1 MLESTQSVQGQT
13 ISHYRILEKLGEGG
27 MGVVYKAED
36 TKLNRIVALK
46 FLVDRALQV
55 EELNKRFLREAQAA
69 ARLDHPNICT
79 MYGLEEAEDRR
90 FLVMAFLEGET
101 LFDRLRVS
109 PPSLRE
115 SLEIAIQAAQGLQ
128 EAHERGIVHRDIK
141 PPNIFITK
149 KGLVKITDFGL
160 AFLADRSRITKAGS
174 TLGTVNYMSPEQF
187 MAEVVDRRSDIWAL
201 GVVLY
206 EMICGC
212 LPFQGTDMQS
222 AMRLILNSQPRP
234 PGKARK
240 GCPAELERILTKALA
255 KDREERYQHID
266 DLIVDLRIVRDVLPA
281 EPAAPSGVRVPVE
294 ARSRPDA
301 PTETVE
307 LETGLLPPRP
317 SSAEK
322 RTGGP
327 ALLIFGVIVLA
338 GILLAWWRFLQ

>member
-1 MLESTQSVQGQT
+1 VLESTQSVQGQT

-36 TKLNRIVALK
+36 TQLGRTVALK
-46 FLVDRALQV
+46 FLAERALQV
-55 EELNKRFLREAQAA
+55 EELNKRFVREAQAA

-79 MYGLEEAEDRR
+79 MYGLEEAEGRR

-101 LFDRLRVS
+101 LFERLRAT
-109 PPSLRE
+109 PISLRE
-115 SLEIAIQAAQGLQ
+115 SLDITIQAAQGLQ

-141 PPNIFITK
+141 PPNIFLTK

-187 MAEVVDRRSDIWAL
+187 MAEAVDRRSDIWAL

-206 EMICGC
+206 EMLCGC
-212 LPFQGTDMQS
+212 LPFQGTDMQT

-234 PGKARK
+234 PAKVRKSCPGELDRIIGKA
-240 GCPAELERILTKALA
+240 LS
-255 KDREERYQHID
+255 KDREERYQHVD
-266 DLIVDLRIVRDVLPA
+266 DFIVDLRIVRDALPEEA
-281 EPAAPSGVRVPVE
+281 VPPPVSRPRID

-307 LETGLLPPRP
+307 LETGLVPPR
-317 SSAEK
+317 SSRAE
-322 RTGGP
+322 RLTSGP
-327 ALLIFGVIVLA
+327 ALLVFGLIVLA
-338 GILLAWWRFLQ
+338 GILLAWLRFL